1 MKSFLAVLSSLIFV
15 VFSCK
20 NDSEQHEI
28 EITRAKKEKEL
39 VFNNINKAW
48 NFNRRKLTPA
58 SQSIASN
65 WNEWRLFTD
74 ELYQKPKGTIGAF
87 KRKTTSLVSKTEVL
101 QTTIPE
107 KLNKRQTKSRLAT
120 LITKVKALHM
130 FINLDRIPEKK
141 VLQLVRDL
149 NLEVNAFQDQIEET
163 VRRSQI
169 QLEEGEAEMIQ
180 RAGGTVVKPSAPVQP
195 ALDEEIESFE
205 EIK

>member
-1 MKSFLAVLSSLIFV
+1 MKSFLAVLSSLVFV

-20 NDSEQHEI
+20 DDSEQHEI

-39 VFNNINKAW
+39 VFNNISKAW
-48 NFNRRKLTPA
+48 NFSRKNLTPT
-58 SQSIASN
+58 SQTIASN

-87 KRKTTSLVSKTEVL
+87 KRKTKSLVSKTEVL
-101 QTTIPE
+101 QSTIPE
-107 KLNKRQTKSRLAT
+107 KLNKTQIKSRLSA
-120 LITKVKALHM
+120 LITKVKALHT

-141 VLQLVRDL
+141 VLNLVSDL
-149 NLEVNAFQDQIEET
+149 NLEVNAFQDQIEEI

-169 QLEEGEAEMIQ
+169 QLEEGEAIMIE
-180 RAGGTVVKPSAPVQP
+180 RAGGKVTTPSAPVQP
-195 ALDEEIESFE
+195 PLDEEIKSFE

>member
-1 MKSFLAVLSSLIFV
+1 MKSFLAVALSFFFV

-20 NDSEQHEI
+20 DDGEQREI

-48 NFNRRKLTPA
+48 NFSQRNLTPA
-58 SQSIASN
+58 SQTIASN

-87 KRKTTSLVSKTEVL
+87 KRKTKSLVAKTEVL
-101 QTTIPE
+101 QSTIPE
-107 KLNKRQTKSRLAT
+107 KLNKTQIKSRLSA
-120 LITKVKALHM
+120 LITKVKALHT

-141 VLQLVRDL
+141 VLHLVSDL
-149 NLEVNAFQDQIEET
+149 NLEVNAFQDQIEEI

-169 QLEEGEAEMIQ
+169 QLEEGEAIMIE
-180 RAGGTVVKPSAPVQP
+180 RAGGKVTTPSAPVQP
-195 ALDEEIESFE
+195 PLDEEIQSFE